1 MTQLP
6 RLFTRGM
13 QPADILYPI
22 TYSLTDKL
30 TPLSTAAI
38 TLPHD
43 APDVPLRAFVELFT
57 ANGSAGIFRVT
68 NRRRA
73 GVSTIDLTLQHGLC
87 TLSDHMHPGES
98 EDTGS
103 CRTLLTKLLSN
114 QSIWVLGTVD
124 VPDDEDLTW
133 SCNNTNDLQGLTGI
147 MKELPGY
154 YLDFDQSTQPWVLHV
169 RRKPEEISCEA
180 RIDRN
185 LVDVQVE
192 DDTSDMCNVAYAD
205 GLDAPIVADNVND
218 WDRIERHVS
227 ADEDMDA
234 DILRQTVERY
244 LEQHKDPRVT
254 ITLTALELSRLTGEP
269 FDSFRKGQLC
279 RCILDDTTVV
289 QRIEAIEYPDPIG
302 SPDEVVLTLASTQN
316 DLSVTV
322 AGLVVDTRVVNQLY
336 HQLDRKLKIEAEE
349 IRLRAYKSEVN
360 GLSTRVG
367 DAEIALNDV
376 LGEMTLQIE
385 YSEKLSADVNLF
397 KNQVAINM
405 DAVNAELTAK
415 ATHDDL
421 EDGLNEVYIRLDAQD
436 DEIELKAN
444 RTYVDN
450 LIAQYVLTKDFESLR
465 ADVAALEAML
475 GDFTIINTDTINAS
489 DANFTFLDAAIF
501 SFGGSTVSKR
511 SITMGDISTAGAAL
525 STGDLDLSH
534 SHLITE
540 ENGIVTLG
548 EVSSTGGSFNI
559 ADTQFYKDGVA
570 AAIESV
576 TMTYMGWQSGNGI
589 VEASNGK
596 TQRVPLPDISIGG
609 GDLFVDKKTTVT
621 VNVETVPAAVA
632 TKEIDATSVFDAG
645 VASVIVYSPTVDS
658 VEHPGGTSHLMRV
671 YMAANASNG
680 AVSAIVSELINA
692 QPVYDVGYDDG
703 YAAGYQAAK
712 DATKVVGGITSIVN
726 TAQDYYQATGWASA
740 QVDGEQVDY
749 TTFSKAQAFG

>member
-1 MTQLP
+1 MTQMP

-13 QPADILYPI
+13 QPADVLHPI

-68 NRRRA
+68 NRRRV

-114 QSIWVLGTVD
+114 QSTWVLGTVD
-124 VPDDEDLTW
+124 VPDDENLTW
-133 SCNNTNDLQGLTGI
+133 SCNNTNNLQGLTGI

-154 YLDFDQSTQPWVLHV
+154 YLDFDQSAQPWVLHV

-269 FDSFRKGQLC
+269 LDSFRKGQLC
-279 RCILDDTTVV
+279 CCILDDTTVV

-336 HQLDRKLKIEAEE
+336 HQLDRKLKIAADE
-349 IRLRAYKSEVN
+349 IELRAFKSEHDL
-360 GLSTRVG
+360 LSDRVG
-367 DAEIALNDV
+367 AAEILLNDV
-376 LGEMTLQIE
+376 LGE
-385 YSEKLSADVNLF
+385 
-397 KNQVAINM
+397 
-405 DAVNAELTAK
+405 
-415 ATHDDL
+415 
-421 EDGLNEVYIRLDAQD
+421 
-436 DEIELKAN
+436 IELRVSYNDFNSAMNDVSITLNAQNDRIDLQAGEIALRAEK
-444 RTYVDN
+444 TYVDN
-450 LIAQYVLTKDFESLR
+450 LIANYATIESLK
-465 ADVAALEAML
+465 AVEATANDL
-475 GDFTIINTDTINAS
+475 KSLIGDFTVINTNFVTAS
-489 DANFTFLDAAIF
+489 EVKTSFLSASSFTHA
-501 SFGGSTVSKR
+501 GSLVTQR
-511 SITMGDISTAGAAL
+511 SITMGAISTAGAAL

-559 ADTQFYKDGVA
+559 ADTAYFKNAVSVAENSVYVVSMSGSSGVITAKLSNINEGTMRLSKGTPDGTQIPIVS
-570 AAIESV
+570 EGGSTV
-576 TMTYMGWQSGNGI
+576 MT
-589 VEASNGK
+589 V
-596 TQRVPLPDISIGG
+596 
-609 GDLFVDKKTTVT
+609 
-621 VNVETVPAAVA
+621 
-632 TKEIDATSVFDAG
+632 DATSVYNNGWNDCRSA
-645 VASVIVYSPTVDS
+645 ASSQKV
-658 VEHPGGTSHLMRV
+658 
-671 YMAANASNG
+671 
-680 AVSAIVSELINA
+680 LINYYS
-692 QPVYDVGYDDG
+692 VGETLYDRDG
-703 YAAGYQAAK
+703 N
-712 DATKVVGGITSIVN
+712 V
-726 TAQDYYQATGWASA
+726 ATGPWYKGTEAYRYSLPVA
-740 QVDGEQVDY
+740 
-749 TTFSKAQAFG
+749 KN

>member
-13 QPADILYPI
+13 QPADVLHPI
-22 TYSLTDKL
+22 TYSLADKL

-43 APDVPLRAFVELFT
+43 APDVPLRSFVELFT

-68 NRRRA
+68 NRRRV

-87 TLSDHMHPGES
+87 TLSDHMHPSES

-114 QSIWVLGTVD
+114 QSTWVLGTVD

-154 YLDFDQSTQPWVLHV
+154 YLDFDQSAQPWVLHV

-244 LEQHKDPRVT
+244 LEQHKDPCVT

-289 QRIEAIEYPDPIG
+289 QRIETIEYPDPIG

-349 IRLRAYKSEVN
+349 IDMLAEEILLRAYKSEVD

-376 LGEMTLQIE
+376 LGELTLQIE
-385 YSEKLSADVNLF
+385 YSEKLSDDVNLF
-397 KNQVAINM
+397 KNQVAIDM

-415 ATHDDL
+415 ATHADL

-436 DEIELKAN
+436 DVIDLKADK
-444 RTYVDN
+444 TYVDN
-450 LIAQYVLTKDFESLR
+450 LIANYITTEDLEAQISLIDVLTVTSVSA
-465 ADVAALEAML
+465 AD
-475 GDFTIINTDTINAS
+475 
-489 DANFTFLDAAIF
+489 IF
-501 SFGGSTVSKR
+501 SNVFEGGSYYGELVDVGTVSCSSL
-511 SITMGDISTAGAAL
+511 SINGDTLTKNSLTVVTGIDVVTSLEGRITAVQP
-525 STGDLDLSH
+525 
-534 SHLITE
+534 
-540 ENGIVTLG
+540 VT
-548 EVSSTGGSFNI
+548 
-559 ADTQFYKDGVA
+559 TQFYYF
-570 AAIESV
+570 
-576 TMTYMGWQSGNGI
+576 T
-589 VEASNGK
+589 
-596 TQRVPLPDISIGG
+596 
-609 GDLFVDKKTTVT
+609 
-621 VNVETVPAAVA
+621 
-632 TKEIDATSVFDAG
+632 
-645 VASVIVYSPTVDS
+645 
-658 VEHPGGTSHLMRV
+658 
-671 YMAANASNG
+671 
-680 AVSAIVSELINA
+680 
-692 QPVYDVGYDDG
+692 
-703 YAAGYQAAK
+703 
-712 DATKVVGGITSIVN
+712 
-726 TAQDYYQATGWASA
+726 
-740 QVDGEQVDY
+740 
-749 TTFSKAQAFG
+749 

>member
-1 MTQLP
+1 MP

-13 QPADILYPI
+13 QPADVLHPI
-22 TYSLTDKL
+22 TYSLADKL

-114 QSIWVLGTVD
+114 QSTWVLGTVD

-205 GLDAPIVADNVND
+205 GLDAPIVADNVDD

-349 IRLRAYKSEVN
+349 IELRAYKSEVD

-367 DAEIALNDV
+367 TAEVKLNDV
-376 LGEMTLQIE
+376 LGELELRVSYNDFNTTMNTVSITLNAQN
-385 YSEKLSADVNLF
+385 D
-397 KNQVAINM
+397 AI
-405 DAVNAELTAK
+405 D
-415 ATHDDL
+415 
-421 EDGLNEVYIRLDAQD
+421 
-436 DEIELKAN
+436 LKADK
-444 RTYVDN
+444 TYVDGLVAN
-450 LIAQYVLTKDFESLR
+450 YVTTDYLNANYVQARGDVDLGNVV
-465 ADVAALEAML
+465 ADSVNTSWLSTDTL
-475 GDFTIINTDTINAS
+475 GADTINGG
-489 DANFTFLDAAIF
+489 AI
-501 SFGGSTVSKR
+501 SCSSLSINGDTLTKNSLTVVTGIDVVTSLEGR
-511 SITMGDISTAGAAL
+511 ITAVQP
-525 STGDLDLSH
+525 
-534 SHLITE
+534 
-540 ENGIVTLG
+540 VT
-548 EVSSTGGSFNI
+548 
-559 ADTQFYKDGVA
+559 TQFYYF
-570 AAIESV
+570 
-576 TMTYMGWQSGNGI
+576 T
-589 VEASNGK
+589 
-596 TQRVPLPDISIGG
+596 
-609 GDLFVDKKTTVT
+609 
-621 VNVETVPAAVA
+621 
-632 TKEIDATSVFDAG
+632 
-645 VASVIVYSPTVDS
+645 
-658 VEHPGGTSHLMRV
+658 
-671 YMAANASNG
+671 
-680 AVSAIVSELINA
+680 
-692 QPVYDVGYDDG
+692 
-703 YAAGYQAAK
+703 
-712 DATKVVGGITSIVN
+712 
-726 TAQDYYQATGWASA
+726 
-740 QVDGEQVDY
+740 
-749 TTFSKAQAFG
+749 

>member
-13 QPADILYPI
+13 QPADILHPI
-22 TYSLTDKL
+22 TYSLADKL

-43 APDVPLRAFVELFT
+43 APDVPLRSFVELFT

-114 QSIWVLGTVD
+114 QSTWVLGTVD

-154 YLDFDQSTQPWVLHV
+154 YLDFDQSAQPWVLHV

-205 GLDAPIVADNVND
+205 GLDAPIVADNVSD

-289 QRIEAIEYPDPIG
+289 QRIETIEYPDPIS

-336 HQLDRKLKIEAEE
+336 HQLDRKLKIEADEIDLLAEE
-349 IRLRAYKSEVN
+349 ILLRAYKSEVD

-367 DAEIALNDV
+367 TAEVKLNDV
-376 LGEMTLQIE
+376 LGELELRVSYNDFNTTMNTVSITLNAQN
-385 YSEKLSADVNLF
+385 D
-397 KNQVAINM
+397 AI
-405 DAVNAELTAK
+405 D
-415 ATHDDL
+415 
-421 EDGLNEVYIRLDAQD
+421 
-436 DEIELKAN
+436 LKADK
-444 RTYVDN
+444 TYVDN
-450 LIAQYVLTKDFESLR
+450 LIANYITTEDLEAQISLIDVLTVTSVSA
-465 ADVAALEAML
+465 AD
-475 GDFTIINTDTINAS
+475 
-489 DANFTFLDAAIF
+489 IF
-501 SFGGSTVSKR
+501 SNVFEGGSYYGELVDVGTVNCSSL
-511 SITMGDISTAGAAL
+511 SINGDTLTKNSLTVVTGIDVVTSLEGRITAVQP
-525 STGDLDLSH
+525 
-534 SHLITE
+534 
-540 ENGIVTLG
+540 VT
-548 EVSSTGGSFNI
+548 
-559 ADTQFYKDGVA
+559 TQFYYF
-570 AAIESV
+570 
-576 TMTYMGWQSGNGI
+576 T
-589 VEASNGK
+589 
-596 TQRVPLPDISIGG
+596 
-609 GDLFVDKKTTVT
+609 
-621 VNVETVPAAVA
+621 
-632 TKEIDATSVFDAG
+632 
-645 VASVIVYSPTVDS
+645 
-658 VEHPGGTSHLMRV
+658 
-671 YMAANASNG
+671 
-680 AVSAIVSELINA
+680 
-692 QPVYDVGYDDG
+692 
-703 YAAGYQAAK
+703 
-712 DATKVVGGITSIVN
+712 
-726 TAQDYYQATGWASA
+726 
-740 QVDGEQVDY
+740 
-749 TTFSKAQAFG
+749 